1 MDLRFHQALATL
13 PAVLQASLK
22 PLLEVAHFS
31 AMFTAAQVEQVKQET
46 GLDDSALAFA
56 LLPLAAAC
64 AQTQISRFNVGA
76 IARGISGNLYFG
88 ANMEFPG
95 TTMQQTIH
103 AEQSAITHAW
113 MRGEKRLTDVT
124 VNYTPCGHCRQFMNE
139 LNSGTDLAIHL
150 PGRQPGTLGHYL
162 PDAFGPRD
170 LEITTLLLD
179 ETDHGLH
186 AEGDALAQAAVAAA
200 NRSHAPY
207 SQSPSGVALEMADGQ
222 ILCGSYAENA
232 AYNPSLP
239 PLQAALNLAFLSGYQ
254 PADIRRVTLAEKAD
268 ALLIQWDATVSTV
281 KSLGCANIDRVL
293 PA

>member
-1 MDLRFHQALATL
+1 MDPRFEPVLAAMPAPLRSALG
-13 PAVLQASLK
+13 
-22 PLLEVAHFS
+22 PLLAADHFPAMFS
-31 AMFTAAQVEQVKQET
+31 AATVAQLKQCS
-46 GLDDSALAFA
+46 GLDDNALAFA

-64 AQTQISRFNVGA
+64 AHTAISHFNVGA
-76 IARGISGNLYFG
+76 VARGVSGNLYLG

-113 MRGEKRLTDVT
+113 MRGERQLTDIT

-139 LNSGTDLAIHL
+139 LNSGTGLAIHL
-150 PGRQPGTLGHYL
+150 PGRQPDTLGHYL

-179 ETDHGLH
+179 EVDHGLRG
-186 AEGDALAQAAVAAA
+186 EGDALAQAAIAAA

-207 SQSPSGVALEMADGQ
+207 SDSPSGVALEMKDGTRVT
-222 ILCGSYAENA
+222 GSYAENA

-239 PLQAALNLAFLSGYQ
+239 PLQAALNLAWLTGYQ
-254 PADIRRVTLAEKAD
+254 PRDIRRAVLAERAS
-268 ALLIQWDATVSTV
+268 ALLVQWDATVATL
-281 KSLGCANIDRVL
+281 KSLGCTNIERVL